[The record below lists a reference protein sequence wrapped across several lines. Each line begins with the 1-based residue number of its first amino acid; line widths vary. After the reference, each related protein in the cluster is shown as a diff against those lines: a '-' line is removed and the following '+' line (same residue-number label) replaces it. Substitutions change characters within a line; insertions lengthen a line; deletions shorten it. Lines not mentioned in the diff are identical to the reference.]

1 MATVIPTTAGAGAP
15 LEGHRRVAAMALM
28 SRPARVM
35 FVSILVAG
43 ALISLVCIFAS
54 GTWIDRPFA
63 GVTINERMAV
73 ANIGRL
79 NWTGLVR
86 GFKYPDKIVAVD
98 GRPVHSMKELNDII
112 LGSPVGEAHTYL
124 VERGDRRFQ
133 LTIPTMRFTWIDL
146 ILTFG
151 LMLVAGLM
159 YLSMGTV
166 VFLLKPSARPS
177 WAFLLVAFSLSVYS
191 ITAYY
196 VVTTLLGFARLH
208 LMGLA
213 FFGGALIHLSLVFP
227 EQYRFVERR
236 PSVQLLPYIGSTVL
250 TIPLQILYPAPGFV
264 LFHRLI
270 LVYVVLGAVA
280 LFVSAA
286 HAYFKSS
293 PLARQRAKVVV
304 FGAALALP
312 APAAAHAFS
321 LFGGAAIPPNYVAIP
336 LVVFPDAIAKHNL
349 FDADVY
355 IKRAVGYGAMT
366 AVVGVAY
373 FTSQTLINRAT
384 RPVLG

>member
-15 LEGHRRVAAMALM
+15 REGHRRAAAMALM
-28 SRPARVM
+28 TERARVM

-54 GTWIDRPFA
+54 LSWVDRPFA
-63 GVTINERMAV
+63 GVTINERMVV

-79 NWTGLVR
+79 NWTGLDR

-166 VFLLKPSARPS
+166 VFLLKPSARSS

-191 ITAYY
+191 ITAFD

-208 LMGLA
+208 
-213 FFGGALIHLSLVFP
+213 
-227 EQYRFVERR
+227 
-236 PSVQLLPYIGSTVL
+236 
-250 TIPLQILYPAPGFV
+250 
-264 LFHRLI
+264 
-270 LVYVVLGAVA
+270 
-280 LFVSAA
+280 
-286 HAYFKSS
+286 
-293 PLARQRAKVVV
+293 RQRARVVGS
-304 FGAALALP
+304 GAALALP

-336 LVVFPDAIAKHNL
+336 LVVFPAAIAYAIAKHNL

-355 IKRAVGYGAMT
+355 IKRAVGNT
-366 AVVGVAY
+366 
-373 FTSQTLINRAT
+373 TSGMAT
-384 RPVLG
+384 